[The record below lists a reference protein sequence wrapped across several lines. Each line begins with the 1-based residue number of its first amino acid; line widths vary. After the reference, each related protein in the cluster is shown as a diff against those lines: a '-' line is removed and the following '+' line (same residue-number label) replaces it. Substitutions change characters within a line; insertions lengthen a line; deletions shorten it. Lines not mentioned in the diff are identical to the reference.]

1 MSPGATPRASGLS
14 AFLSSFFLSFAV
26 ENQKAS
32 AENTARS
39 QEPKILSTFYH
50 FLLFTAICI
59 RVVRKTPIAEGSR
72 LNGKS
77 ISIIHF
83 QPEFHTLEALDI
95 ILGNQEGNSC
105 GAGHT
110 PQDFSLLI
118 QGVPPH
124 HTPPPPPHPRAEICW
139 IVRSLPG
146 AGAGKPGKKS
156 DLCSPLGQQPP
167 PPHRATCREKGKG
180 L

>member
-1 MSPGATPRASGLS
+1 MPHQGLVVCR
-14 AFLSSFFLSFAV
+14 LFFLSFAV
-26 ENQKAS
+26 ENQKDS

-39 QEPKILSTFYH
+39 QEPKILSIFYH

-59 RVVRKTPIAEGSR
+59 RVVRKTPIAEGSW

-118 QGVPPH
+118 QGVSPPSVQ
-124 HTPPPPPHPRAEICW
+124 RFVGFCEIPT
-139 IVRSLPG
+139 RSR
-146 AGAGKPGKKS
+146 S
-156 DLCSPLGQQPP
+156 WET
-167 PPHRATCREKGKG
+167 R
-180 L
+180 